1 MRAEGGVPPLGPRAP
16 HHKWGGGVS
25 SPSSLCL
32 APGDPS
38 WAVPGAHVG
47 TRMHMGA
54 GVRVQAGPAD
64 VRAAA
69 TVGGGAS
76 LVSIMDMQT
85 RKAVDRTLSIM
96 QP

>member
-1 MRAEGGVPPLGPRAP
+1 MGCPR
-16 HHKWGGGVS
+16 W
-25 SPSSLCL
+25 
-32 APGDPS
+32 APGPPTIS
-38 WAVPGAHVG
+38 GGEGSAPPHLFAWPLATPPGPCQERTSAHAC
-47 TRMHMGA
+47 TWE
-54 GVRVQAGPAD
+54 QACACTPVPAD